1 MLLVPIDVMMMKLQ
15 VLSLK
20 LMYLVF
26 GLFALMVGWPFI
38 VSFSRLVLANHFNG
52 DALIWLALGGM
63 AVSSSMLFF
72 NTMRD
77 VATLSSKRQILR
89 SSLATG
95 LALPA
100 TIMLL
105 MFASNPA

>member
-1 MLLVPIDVMMMKLQ
+1 MKFQ
-15 VLSLK
+15 ILSLK

-38 VSFSRLVLANHFNG
+38 VSFTRLVLADRLGG

-72 NTMRD
+72 NIMRD
-77 VATLSSKRQILR
+77 VARISAKSQMLR
-89 SSLATG
+89 GALATG

-100 TIMLL
+100 TTMLL
-105 MFASNPA
+105 LFASNPP